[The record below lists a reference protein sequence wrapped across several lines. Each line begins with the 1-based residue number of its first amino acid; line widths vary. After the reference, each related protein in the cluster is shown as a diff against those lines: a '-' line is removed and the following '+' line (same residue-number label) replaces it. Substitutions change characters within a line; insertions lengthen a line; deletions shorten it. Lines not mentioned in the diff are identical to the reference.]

1 VDTTGQ
7 VLVTPSTSIGI
18 TAAATFG
25 KPKSCLYLAAVSA
38 RQQNISEF
46 GEVLLFII
54 GGILF
59 LVITFL
65 VSRLIRP
72 DRPSL
77 EKLST
82 YESGEEATGS
92 AWTQFNIRFYVIA
105 IIFLLFEV
113 EIVLLFPWS
122 VVFANKQLIEQTNGA
137 WGWLTVTEAVIFIGV
152 LALGLVYAWG
162 NDHLEWIKPDPKPTV
177 FQSPVPPE
185 FYQRINQQYSDVKG
199 VRMKSDKS

>member
-1 VDTTGQ
+1 VD
-7 VLVTPSTSIGI
+7 
-18 TAAATFG
+18 
-25 KPKSCLYLAAVSA
+25 A

-54 GGILF
+54 GGIVF
-59 LVITFL
+59 LLITFF

-72 DRPSL
+72 SRPSA

-92 AWTQFNIRFYVIA
+92 AWTQFNVRFYVIA

-122 VVFANKQLIEQTNGA
+122 VVFANKELIQQTDGA
-137 WGWLTVTEAVIFIGV
+137 WGWLAVTEAVIFISV
-152 LALGLVYAWG
+152 LGLGLVYAWG
-162 NDHLEWIKPDPKPTV
+162 NGHLEWIKPDPHPTS
-177 FQSPVPPE
+177 FKSPVPTE
-185 FYQRINQQYSDVKG
+185 YYQRINQQYKDPKG
-199 VRMKSDKS
+199 ANMKSGKSI